1 MKNNCENCPMRA
13 RYDLNPKSFWGRL
26 WRWHINFC
34 PGWKDYMKSI
44 DESTR
49 ERLIEKYRL
58 KKNTREWTDE
68 DGQEINVQALKAINT
83 SILINMEHQ
92 ILIFTTSVSCRKEV
106 RQIKRLLGNGFSI
119 FDISV
124 DLEDW
129 EKVLRIECTGVS
141 ESEIISKLR
150 EMNINA
156 AVLNH

>member
-1 MKNNCENCPMRA
+1 
-13 RYDLNPKSFWGRL
+13 
-26 WRWHINFC
+26 
-34 PGWKDYMKSI
+34 
-44 DESTR
+44 
-49 ERLIEKYRL
+49 
-58 KKNTREWTDE
+58 
-68 DGQEINVQALKAINT
+68 
-83 SILINMEHQ
+83 MEHQ
-92 ILIFTTSVSCRKEV
+92 ILIFATSVSCRKEV
-106 RQIKRLLGNGFSI
+106 RQIKRLLGNCFSI

>member
-13 RYDLNPKSFWGRL
+13 RYDLNPKSFLGRL

-68 DGQEINVQALKAINT
+68 EGQEINVQILKAVNN
-83 SILINMEHQ
+83 SILN
-92 ILIFTTSVSCRKEV
+92 LYGTSDFN
-106 RQIKRLLGNGFSI
+106 IYYIRLLPKGSKTNKKIIGKLFQYIRYQCRSWGLGESTKDRMYRCFGI
-119 FDISV
+119 GDNIKTS
-124 DLEDW
+124 W
-129 EKVLRIECTGVS
+129 S
-141 ESEIISKLR
+141 EYQCSSP
-150 EMNINA
+150 
-156 AVLNH
+156 